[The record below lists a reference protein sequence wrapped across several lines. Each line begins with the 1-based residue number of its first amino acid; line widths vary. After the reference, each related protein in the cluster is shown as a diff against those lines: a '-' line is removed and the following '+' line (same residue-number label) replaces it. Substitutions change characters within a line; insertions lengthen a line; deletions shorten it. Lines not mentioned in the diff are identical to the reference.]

1 MAKQPPMGR
10 HNFSSRA
17 MFGTKPA
24 PVAPYGQLIRNK
36 TSSQGVGFD
45 VRFVA
50 TRAQLGS
57 STGNGVPTAGF
68 EACEVDPQALQP
80 HWGSKMIGD
89 VLHGVSPDLSSEK
102 LVGHAR
108 ETVTASVERLRS
120 LTDTIDGAGSLGE
133 LKSRISSSINLELPA
148 LPSAPSFELP
158 SPGLPSLPSLPSIS
172 PEEASQRTS
181 IVTHAADIANNTY
194 KKAYESTQNVIA
206 DRVDRLGSDV
216 ASLASKNIKDVTPD
230 SVQRAAM
237 SVVDDLHA
245 IKGAIDDHTLV
256 FLPTLRDAVHALTQ
270 DAQLHSHFGTEL
282 LVAISKATAADAIV
296 LLSELGRFIGI
307 GNALALIVDLL

>member
-1 MAKQPPMGR
+1 
-10 HNFSSRA
+10 

-36 TSSQGVGFD
+36 TSSPGVGFD

-50 TRAQLGS
+50 TRAQL

-80 HWGSKMIGD
+80 HWGSKMVGD
-89 VLHGVSPDLSSEK
+89 VLHGVGPDLSSEK

-120 LTDTIDGAGSLGE
+120 LTDTIDGAG
-133 LKSRISSSINLELPA
+133 RISSSINLELPA

-181 IVTHAADIANNTY
+181 IVTRAADIANNTY
-194 KKAYESTQNVIA
+194 RKAYESTQNVIA